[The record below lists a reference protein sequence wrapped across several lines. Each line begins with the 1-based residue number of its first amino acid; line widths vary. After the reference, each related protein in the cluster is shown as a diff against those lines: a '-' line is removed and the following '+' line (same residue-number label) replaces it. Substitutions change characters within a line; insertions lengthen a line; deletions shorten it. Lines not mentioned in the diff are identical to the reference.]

1 MMAPISLRLGSRYT
15 EPGPPAILAEMVN
28 DPSWTSR
35 TGCTKPQHA
44 PSSNKME
51 DPLLAAARAGKKHHP
66 YRRRRRGGHGAR
78 AQANGSPVLAAI
90 DVGTNAC
97 RLLIAVPDHR
107 GFGSDAQS
115 AMPRV
120 IDSYTA
126 NVRLGESL
134 ERTGTLTEAA
144 LDRTVAALKVC
155 ASRLRRRGVT
165 HVKAIAT
172 EACRRASNAHEL
184 VRRAQAEAG
193 ICLVIVTPEEE
204 ARLAAAG
211 CLQLIGTDFEGALI
225 FDIGGGSTEL
235 ILVRRE
241 NGPASHDIV
250 AWSSAPIGVV
260 KLAERH
266 GGRELLAAAYPAMRA
281 ELKDM
286 FLSMKSELGPDIFD
300 AKRYHLL
307 GTSGTLTTLAG
318 IQLGLR
324 RYERSRI
331 DGQWLRRED
340 ITRIA
345 DTIVARDFRD
355 RAAIPCI
362 GTDRADLILPGCAIL
377 GAIMDNWPCPTL
389 RVADRGLREGI
400 LIALLRESESAPQ
413 ERLAPRAA
421 RFDAASTPAHAAR
434 SE

>member
-1 MMAPISLRLGSRYT
+1 
-15 EPGPPAILAEMVN
+15 
-28 DPSWTSR
+28 
-35 TGCTKPQHA
+35 
-44 PSSNKME
+44 
-51 DPLLAAARAGKKHHP
+51 
-66 YRRRRRGGHGAR
+66 
-78 AQANGSPVLAAI
+78 VLAAI

-97 RLLIAVPDHR
+97 RLLIAVPDQR
-107 GFGSDAQS
+107 GFGNDSHA

-155 ASRLRRRGVT
+155 ASRLKRRHVT

-172 EACRRASNAHEL
+172 EACRRATNAKEL
-184 VRRAQAEAG
+184 VRRAQDEAG
-193 ICLVIVTPEEE
+193 INLAIVTPEEE

-211 CLQLIGTDFEGALI
+211 CLQLIGADFDGALI

-241 NGPASHDIV
+241 TAGPPAGHDIV

-266 GGRELLAAAYPAMRA
+266 GGRELLAASYPAMRA
-281 ELKDM
+281 ELNDI
-286 FLSMKSELGPDIFD
+286 FVSMKHELGPEIFD
-300 AKRYHLL
+300 ATRYHLL

-318 IQLGLR
+318 IQLGLK

-331 DGQWLRRED
+331 DGQWLRRDD
-340 ITRIA
+340 IVKIA
-345 DTIVARDFRD
+345 DTIVCRDFRD

-377 GAIMDNWPCPTL
+377 SAIMENWPCQTL

-400 LIALLRESESAPQ
+400 LIALLRESETSPP
-413 ERLAPRAA
+413 ERLPPRSQ
-421 RFDAASTPAHAAR
+421 RFEPTPAPTHTAR